1 MTVTLAGNP
10 IEVGGH
16 FPQVGEIVENFI
28 LVGNDLADVALNDF
42 AGKRKVLNIFP
53 SIDTGVCATSVR
65 KFNQQAAKLSNTIV
79 LCISADLPFAQAR
92 FCGAEGIENAKT
104 VSTFRNHALHSQLGV
119 DIQTG
124 PLAGLTSRAVIVL
137 DEQNNVLHS
146 QLVEEIKEEPNYEA
160 TLAVLA

>member
-1 MTVTLAGNP
+1 MYFSRLT
-10 IEVGGH
+10 
-16 FPQVGEIVENFI
+16 FC
-28 LVGNDLADVALNDF
+28 
-42 AGKRKVLNIFP
+42 
-53 SIDTGVCATSVR
+53 SS
-65 KFNQQAAKLSNTIV
+65 S
-79 LCISADLPFAQAR
+79 

-104 VSTFRNHALHSQLGV
+104 VSTFRNHALHAQLGV

-160 TLAVLA
+160 ALAVLA